1 MKIISK
7 PFELKQYSHIEQ
19 RNWINKDSNIILS
32 FWDIEDIQKV
42 LDLSGLSNASKMN
55 LELSDESTSNSIRI
69 RIANAI
75 NDDRIAN
82 IKKINEKEIKFY
94 RICTYKD
101 VEGNKDIVEYFRI
114 FHYYKRSDW
123 NILFDTNIQNGIYYL
138 RLLFR

>member
-1 MKIISK
+1 MKITSK
-7 PFELKQYSHIEQ
+7 PFELKQYSHTEQ
-19 RNWINKDSNIILS
+19 RDFINKDSNIILS
-32 FWDIEDIQKV
+32 SWDIEDIQKV

-75 NDDRIAN
+75 NDDSIAN

-101 VEGNKDIVEYFRI
+101 IVENFRI